1 MNSVKVLII
10 MQSLKKLISAFL
22 IKGTTHAGPALAYH
36 EVLNGSY
43 QVSNTEITK
52 RIKINGE
59 AVLGSGT
66 VAKDLLLVNGSLKAD
81 GVIFEKGL
89 TANGTSTVSNT
100 VFNDWAEFNGAL
112 SVTNSSAYN
121 VITILNQTSNFK
133 NCQLKTIYVKKNP
146 YIRSEQSIR
155 LSNTIIS
162 RDVTF
167 ESGTGI
173 VYLDSS
179 SEINGTVIGGSKAK
193 I

>member
-1 MNSVKVLII
+1 M
-10 MQSLKKLISAFL
+10 
-22 IKGTTHAGPALAYH
+22 
-36 EVLNGSY
+36 
-43 QVSNTEITK
+43 
-52 RIKINGE
+52 
-59 AVLGSGT
+59 
-66 VAKDLLLVNGSLKAD
+66 AKDLLLVNGSLKAD

-89 TANGTSTVSNT
+89 TANGTSTVNNT

-112 SVTNSSAYN
+112 SATNSTSHN

-133 NCQLKTIYVKKNP
+133 NCQFKTIYVKKNP

-162 RDVTF
+162 GDITF
-167 ESGTGI
+167 ESGAGI

-179 SEINGTVIGGSKAK
+179 SQINGAIIGGSKTK